1 MIKAI
6 KVRLYPTKKQEVLMF
21 KSAGI
26 SRFSYNWGLAFL
38 NKYYEENNKFL
49 QIDKLRKEFTRL
61 RNNNEF
67 SWLKEVSSEIPQ
79 QALKDLGESFKKF
92 FKKESLYPRF
102 KKKGKCEVSFFH
114 LNNKFVVKE
123 NYIKLEKIGYV
134 KMKDE
139 GRLPIGNYKKDKI
152 KVLNPRVKFN
162 GKYWYLSLAMEV
174 EEKTNIKLTNESV
187 GVDLGIKDLAIVSNI
202 DEPFKNIN
210 KSKEVKRLNKKLRKL
225 QRQVSRKYDMLKSG
239 NTFQKGEKLV
249 KTKNIIKV
257 EKQIKLVYKKLSD
270 IRLNHIHQTTNT
282 IVKTKPCRIVVEDL
296 NVRGLLKNKHLSK
309 SISEQCFNKFINILE
324 YKCKWNKIE
333 FVKADRFYPSSK
345 MCSCCGTIKKDLK
358 LKDRTYVCSNEKCNL
373 VIDRDKNASINLAN
387 YKSNYKCGYLN

>member
-6 KVRLYPTKKQEVLMF
+6 KVRLYPTKRQEELMF
-21 KSAGI
+21 KSAGT
-26 SRFSYNWGLAFL
+26 SRFAYNWGLAFL

-49 QIDKLRKEFTRL
+49 QIDELRKEFTRL
-61 RNNNEF
+61 RNNSEF

-92 FKKESLYPRF
+92 FKKESFYPKF

-114 LNNKFVVKE
+114 LNNKFIVE
-123 NYIKLEKIGYV
+123 DNYIKLEKIGYV
-134 KMKDE
+134 RMKDE

-162 GKYWYLSLAMEV
+162 EKYWYLSLGVEV
-174 EEKTNIKLTNESV
+174 EEKTDIKLTNESV

-239 NTFQKGEKLV
+239 KTFQKDEKLV
-249 KTKNIIKV
+249 KTQNIIKIERQV
-257 EKQIKLVYKKLSD
+257 KLVYKKLSD
-270 IRLNHIHQTTNT
+270 IRLNHIHQITNT
-282 IVKTKPCRIVVEDL
+282 IVKTKPCRVVVEDL
-296 NVRGLLKNKHLSK
+296 NVRSLLKNKHLSK
-309 SISEQCFNKFINILE
+309 AISEQCFNKFITILE
-324 YKCKWNKIE
+324 YKCKWSKIE

-358 LKDRTYVCSNEKCNL
+358 LKDRTYVCPNEECNL
-373 VIDRDKNASINLAN
+373 LIDRDKNASINLAN
-387 YKSNYKCGYLN
+387 YKSNHKCGFLN

>member
-1 MIKAI
+1 
-6 KVRLYPTKKQEVLMF
+6 
-21 KSAGI
+21 
-26 SRFSYNWGLAFL
+26 
-38 NKYYEENNKFL
+38 
-49 QIDKLRKEFTRL
+49 L
-61 RNNNEF
+61 RNNSEF

-92 FKKESLYPRF
+92 FKKESFYPKF

-114 LNNKFVVKE
+114 LNNKFIVE
-123 NYIKLEKIGYV
+123 DNYIKLEKIGYV

-162 GKYWYLSLAMEV
+162 EKYWYLSLGVEV
-174 EEKTNIKLTNESV
+174 EEKTDIKLTNESV

-239 NTFQKGEKLV
+239 KSFQKGEKLV
-249 KTKNIIKV
+249 KTQNIIKV

-282 IVKTKPCRIVVEDL
+282 IVKTKPCRVVVEDL

-309 SISEQCFNKFINILE
+309 AISEQCFNKFITILE

-358 LKDRTYVCSNEKCNL
+358 LKDRTYVCPNEECNL

-387 YKSNYKCGYLN
+387 YKSNHKCGFLN

>member
-1 MIKAI
+1 M
-6 KVRLYPTKKQEVLMF
+6 
-21 KSAGI
+21 
-26 SRFSYNWGLAFL
+26 
-38 NKYYEENNKFL
+38 
-49 QIDKLRKEFTRL
+49 
-61 RNNNEF
+61 
-67 SWLKEVSSEIPQ
+67 
-79 QALKDLGESFKKF
+79 
-92 FKKESLYPRF
+92 
-102 KKKGKCEVSFFH
+102 
-114 LNNKFVVKE
+114 
-123 NYIKLEKIGYV
+123 
-134 KMKDE
+134 
-139 GRLPIGNYKKDKI
+139 

-174 EEKTNIKLTNESV
+174 EEQTDIKLTNESV

-239 NTFQKGEKLV
+239 NTFQKGEKLL
-249 KTKNIIKV
+249 KTQNIIKV

-282 IVKTKPCRIVVEDL
+282 IVKTKPCRVVVEDL

-309 SISEQCFNKFINILE
+309 SISEQCFNTFITILE

-358 LKDRTYVCSNEKCNL
+358 LKDRTYVCPNEKCNL

-387 YKSNYKCGYLN
+387 YKSNRQCGYLN